1 MPSFLNTFEFELS
14 ELYMIID
21 QTVVISVILMV
32 KPLWYYMLFFSKI
45 TFHKYDPYSF
55 FI

>member
-1 MPSFLNTFEFELS
+1 MRYKVLPRLVCLHFLTLFEFELS

-32 KPLWYYMLFFSKI
+32 KPLWYYMLFLVK
-45 TFHKYDPYSF
+45 
-55 FI
+55 